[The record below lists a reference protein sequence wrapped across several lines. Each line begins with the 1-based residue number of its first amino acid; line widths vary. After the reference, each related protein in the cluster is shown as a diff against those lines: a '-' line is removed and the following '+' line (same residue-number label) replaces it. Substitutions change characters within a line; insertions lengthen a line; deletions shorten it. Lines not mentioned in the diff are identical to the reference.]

1 MVTTTPIGTSD
12 TTHTEGEVMSA
23 ATAAVNSLTTDE
35 RSVFTQLE
43 ETIQAGQK
51 AFFEVGAAL
60 KEIRDSRF
68 YRDEFNTFEEYCQ
81 KRWSISKPYATQ
93 TIQASDVQGN
103 LVAIATILPAN
114 ESQCRPLTK
123 LPSDRQQA
131 AWIKVLSRAP
141 ENDTGEK
148 QVTAK
153 LVAEV
158 VREVSGATRKD
169 SANRT
174 SKPAGKTHSADPPK
188 ASASPRSDEAQLS
201 RLTKE
206 EVLNGATLTELLEAV
221 RAIDGDAG
229 EKSDALL
236 ALAKELDPQVVTSST
251 PQAETLPH
259 DDDLWSRLT
268 NFIRDMD
275 ITEGFTNPIT
285 AEFTAEVAKAAVS
298 VDVRDIRAADAP
310 RLIELKQKFFKAL
323 NDQAED

>member
-1 MVTTTPIGTSD
+1 
-12 TTHTEGEVMSA
+12 
-23 ATAAVNSLTTDE
+23 
-35 RSVFTQLE
+35 
-43 ETIQAGQK
+43 
-51 AFFEVGAAL
+51 
-60 KEIRDSRF
+60 
-68 YRDEFNTFEEYCQ
+68 
-81 KRWSISKPYATQ
+81 
-93 TIQASDVQGN
+93 
-103 LVAIATILPAN
+103 
-114 ESQCRPLTK
+114 
-123 LPSDRQQA
+123 
-131 AWIKVLSRAP
+131 
-141 ENDTGEK
+141 
-148 QVTAK
+148 
-153 LVAEV
+153 
-158 VREVSGATRKD
+158 
-169 SANRT
+169 
-174 SKPAGKTHSADPPK
+174 PK

-236 ALAKELDPQVVTSST
+236 ALAKEMNPQVVTSST